1 MLAIIGGAI
10 FGKIDELKIIRREVI
25 RTPYG
30 DPSCALVFGTLY
42 GKEVIFMARHGYGH
56 TIAPQE
62 INYRAN
68 MWALAQQGVTEVL
81 AILSAGGIRADM
93 VPGQIVVPEQ
103 IIDYTYGRISTYYE
117 SGGPKMVEYLDFTEP
132 YSPQMRKKILKAAAD
147 ANEIV
152 ISNGVYAATSG
163 VRLETAAEIRRIEKD
178 GGDMVGMT
186 GMPEAV
192 LARELGL
199 SYAAIAMITNYAAG
213 KGDSQHRVDFHAANL
228 ALNSELV
235 NLHLIVASL
244 LGVKQ

>member
-1 MLAIIGGAI
+1 MLAIIGGATL
-10 FGKIDELKIIRREVI
+10 GKIDELKIIRREVV

-30 DPSCALVFGTLY
+30 EPSCALAFGTLY
-42 GKEVIFMARHGYGH
+42 EKEVVFVARHGYGH

-68 MWALAQQGVTEVL
+68 MWSLAKQGVTEVL

-93 VPGQIVVPEQ
+93 VPGQLVVPDQ
-103 IIDYTYGRISTYYE
+103 IIDYTYDRISTYYE

-132 YSPQMRKKILKAAAD
+132 YCQKMRKKILKAASD
-147 ANEIV
+147 ANQIV

-163 VRLETAAEIRRIEKD
+163 VRLETAAEVRRIEKD

-192 LARELGL
+192 LARELGI

-213 KGDSQHRVDFHAANL
+213 KGDSQYRVDFHAANL

-235 NLHLIVASL
+235 TLHRIVENLVCR
-244 LGVKQ
+244 K